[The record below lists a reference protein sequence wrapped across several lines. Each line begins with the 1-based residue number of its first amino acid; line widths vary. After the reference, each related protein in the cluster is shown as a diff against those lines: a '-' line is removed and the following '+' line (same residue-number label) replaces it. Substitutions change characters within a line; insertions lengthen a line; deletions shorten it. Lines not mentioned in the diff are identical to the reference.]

1 MEATETKASTAEAG
15 SGVPTPTPAPA
26 PTPAPTPTPEPPW
39 PKPAYG
45 LRPDGYCTDQDCG
58 KSCCLTGCGVA
69 PGATHH
75 VLYMHTEKTGGASI
89 ECATQAWQA
98 AGWWTN
104 MGHTTLPQVQA
115 CEGRCARSI
124 QVARVLS
131 VRDPYAY
138 WQSVYRFA
146 WHGQGEWLS
155 SWLSWHTLEWTL
167 HQQRTGILRT
177 FSHFMQWVEGET
189 ELLGDAHGLSQSS
202 RVFSACGDPCE
213 YDVLLRTENLTAGWR
228 ELVQTYQLPKMALPH
243 LNGALNVTFDDDP
256 PAPSVELVPDVV
268 GIINRIDAPIF
279 DRFGYTRR
287 PAPFVASVA
296 VAKADVGV
304 VCAGLI
310 ASTAVLGCIL
320 MLICCGAGFAVLAR
334 ESRQLGEHWR
344 AWRDRK
350 ASKKRAI
357 RLSGLDAA
365 AEEGVSVDVVDG
377 LSVRGKLGPK
387 SAPQSPRPAVA
398 GCGAP
403 ESSLGGCKWAE
414 E

>member
-1 MEATETKASTAEAG
+1 MQRNVSNTSTVELNPDPAAE
-15 SGVPTPTPAPA
+15 PAPA
-26 PTPAPTPTPEPPW
+26 PEPPW
-39 PKPAYG
+39 PKAAYG

-58 KSCCLTGCGVA
+58 QDCCLTDCGVA

-104 MGHTTLPQVQA
+104 MGHTTKPQVEA
-115 CEGRCARSI
+115 CENRCARAI
-124 QVARVLS
+124 QVARVLT

-155 SWLSWHTLEWTL
+155 SWLSWHTLEWSL
-167 HQQRTGILRT
+167 HQQRTGILQS
-177 FSHFMQWVEGET
+177 FPHFMEWVEGET
-189 ELLGDAHGLSQSS
+189 ELLGAGAHGLSQAS

-213 YDVLLRTENLTAGWR
+213 YDVLLRTENLSAGWR
-228 ELVQTYQLPKMALPH
+228 ELVTTYELPKMALPH
-243 LNGALNVTFDDDP
+243 LNGALNVTFNDDP
-256 PAPSVELVPDVV
+256 PVPKVDLVPDVV

-296 VAKADVGV
+296 VRKADVPT

-310 ASTAVLGCIL
+310 ASTAVLGCCVL
-320 MLICCGAGFAVLAR
+320 VLCCGVLIALVAR
-334 ESRQLGEHWR
+334 DNQSMGARWR
-344 AWRDRK
+344 AWRDRQT
-350 ASKKRAI
+350 SKKRAM
-357 RLSGLDAA
+357 RLAGLD
-365 AEEGVSVDVVDG
+365 EEVVATGG
-377 LSVRGKLGPK
+377 LHVKGSLGPK
-387 SAPQSPRPAVA
+387 SAPAPPAPP
-398 GCGAP
+398 AP
-403 ESSLGGCKWAE
+403 ATELGHASCKWAE